1 MKTKPNKN
9 PNNKAQ
15 NTKHVSKD
23 VNNEIRIYGES
34 ACQAVFRERPEDIIQ
49 LFYSKEKTKESP
61 ALIREMTTALAKN
74 KKSYHM
80 VDRAELEKLT
90 KATHHED
97 ICMLVK
103 KKKQLSLDEYLK
115 QKKNKS
121 LLIVLEDVSNPHNI
135 GAILRTSAHFGV
147 NGLIVTNKKMA
158 ETASSIRVSEGGFE
172 FVQLFETNNIGETL
186 SALNK
191 EKYQIVTTSSHAKKN
206 LQELKWNSK
215 CVIVFGEE
223 ANGLSKELIAKG
235 ECINIKGTDHVESL
249 NVSVAASILMYDFH
263 SKIK

>member
-1 MKTKPNKN
+1 MNTKSNKN
-9 PNNKAQ
+9 QIKNNPR
-15 NTKHVSKD
+15 KD
-23 VNNEIRIYGES
+23 ATTELRIYGES
-34 ACQAVFRERPEDIIQ
+34 ACLAVFKERPQDIIQ

-61 ALIREMTTALAKN
+61 TLIRELTTTLAKN
-74 KKSYHM
+74 KKAYHM

-103 KKKQLSLDEYLK
+103 KKKQPKLEDFLK
-115 QKKNKS
+115 EKKNKS

-135 GAILRTSAHFGV
+135 GAILRTAAHFGV
-147 NGLIVTNKKMA
+147 DGIIVGNKNMA

-172 FVQLFETNNIGETL
+172 FVQIFETKNQIETL
-186 SALNK
+186 KLLSK
-191 EKYQIVTTSSHAKKN
+191 EKYQIVTTSSHSKKK
-206 LQELKWNSK
+206 LSDLKWNPK

-223 ANGLSKELIAKG
+223 AKGLTKELQQIG
-235 ECINIKGTDHVESL
+235 DCINIKGTDHVESL

-263 SKIK
+263 AKIK